1 MRDYKTIPKLF
12 LLFFTALLM
21 VLTFNTTTVKAIN
34 QTDIENAEKVMRKYD
49 GIDNWQLQSS
59 KPSNKIGKIPIGGNV
74 SLGYT
79 FGAARDKNG
88 NVTAGDNTIT
98 LASSASS
105 ANGVPTITNS
115 KINVFIDNNGKY
127 YGILHQGDKS
137 YIDKNDNTVHPEKA
151 SDTSI
156 DYALLTGSAAN
167 NATSGMNLLNKL
179 YKFDTS
185 NGASKL
191 FYTGT
196 DIHNKPVYKLVGYY
210 SPSRVYIE
218 IVLRPSITGSPIVQR
233 ELYVYNPDSSGKTQF
248 QVFYGEDTGLS
259 SSNDEQEEVDN
270 VPIYSIGDGS
280 GLYIKSGLTNNTSDS
295 KLFVT
300 NKVDGGFKDFMGRVL
315 TNPVNWDTKGKAN
328 NIEITDPKLPWTSN
342 PTASENGD
350 TNTGKDV
357 NLLKYTRNNITYDVL
372 DSNGKQDTAYVLR
385 WPETNLNG
393 GTVEKYVST
402 IGATVKPYAIPT
414 VKKTYTN
421 LTSKDGTNNVG
432 DKLRFTLTVRNDGL
446 GSNWIISNIKDIMPI
461 GLTIDPNSI
470 FASGDGIDYNPN
482 TGITDGEQATYTF
495 DATINNQ
502 APYNLTNGKLTNT
515 ASFTGYNNGFNDSRT
530 YEASVDIPVETPT
543 FKYRFTKQV
552 RNNTNDP
559 NGAFSS
565 ETTAKQ
571 GDIIDYEL
579 QFISNGTSNV
589 TGGNFKDDLPAG
601 LELVPGS
608 VALNGVKQNDLNFSL
623 GTLSN
628 TITNKITFQ
637 AKVTAIDQTTASN
650 TAYMTNITTNTGQQY
665 DSIQTEEPAI
675 VNIEAAPQTTSFV
688 EVPTSIDFGSVNM
701 TDSERILPNVK
712 TTGNLIINHTADT
725 PFQVSVSYDNN
736 NAPLTNGSD
745 KLINDN
751 DDAMFFHQASNE
763 SNNWR
768 TVSTSPVPIKSEGFS
783 GQMLNQSLNDYIGA
797 KKWKLRVPANSK
809 SGKYTG
815 QVTWTIADTIN

>member
-21 VLTFNTTTVKAIN
+21 VLTFNTTTVKALN
-34 QTDIENAEKVMRKYD
+34 QTDLENAEKVMRKYD
-49 GIDNWQLQSS
+49 GINNWQLKSYS
-59 KPSNKIGKIPIGGNV
+59 PSNDYDTIPIGGNI
-74 SLGYT
+74 SIGYA
-79 FGAARDKNG
+79 FGSVRDANG
-88 NVTAGDNTIT
+88 NVKAGDNTIT
-98 LASSASS
+98 KASTVGNI
-105 ANGVPTITNS
+105 NGAPTVNNS
-115 KINVFIDNNGKY
+115 KINIFLDYNGKY
-127 YGILHQGDKS
+127 YGILHQNKDAYVGGS
-137 YIDKNDNTVHPEKA
+137 NPGAA

-156 DYALLTGSAAN
+156 DFAFPTGNSD
-167 NATSGMNLLNKL
+167 SYFYKDMNLLYKL
-179 YKFDTS
+179 SVFDSSS
-185 NGASKL
+185 NSSKL
-191 FYTGT
+191 FYVGT
-196 DIHNKPVYKLVGYY
+196 DSNKKKVFKLVGYY
-210 SPSRVYIE
+210 GPKDVYVE
-218 IVLRPSITGSPIVQR
+218 IVLRPSPSGSPVIQR
-233 ELYVYNPDSSGKTQF
+233 ELYVYNGGSSTAQI
-248 QVFYGEDTGLS
+248 QPFYGEDTGLNPN
-259 SSNDEQEEVDN
+259 NDDQTVDN
-270 VPIYSIGDGS
+270 VPMFAIGGGQ
-280 GLYIKSGLTNNTSDS
+280 GLYLLSGSNYNPAS

-300 NKVDGGFKDFMGRVL
+300 NNVDGGFQDFMGRVL
-315 TNPVNWDTKGKAN
+315 TNPTNWGVKGKVNNTGSNISDPSLPWVAKPSSSQVGDTKA
-328 NIEITDPKLPWTSN
+328 D
-342 PTASENGD
+342 AD
-350 TNTGKDV
+350 AD
-357 NLLKYTRNNITYDVL
+357 LLKGSNYGREYDIV
-372 DSNGKQDTAYVLR
+372 DGNGKQDTAYTLR
-385 WPETNLNG
+385 WPQENLEVGQVN
-393 GTVEKYVST
+393 KYVSN
-402 IGATVKPYAIPT
+402 IGATISGYAIPN

-421 LTSKDGTNNVG
+421 ATSTDGKNHVG
-432 DKLRFTLTVRNDGL
+432 DKLNFTLTVRNDGYN
-446 GSNWIISNIKDIMPI
+446 SNWQLTRILDELPK
-461 GLTIDPNSI
+461 GLTIDPNSVNTSMANGDTI
-470 FASGDGIDYNPN
+470 DFNPGASIPDKAS
-482 TGITDGEQATYTF
+482 TKYTF
-495 DATINNQ
+495 SATINNQ
-502 APYNLTNGKLTNT
+502 APYYLTDGKLTNT
-515 ASFTGYNNGFNDSRT
+515 AKFTGNNKGQSDSKT

-559 NGAFSS
+559 NGAFASQ
-565 ETTAKQ
+565 TTAKQ
-571 GDIIDYEL
+571 GDIIDYEV

-637 AKVTAIDQTTASN
+637 AKVTAIDATTASN
-650 TAYMTNITTNTGQQY
+650 TAYMTNIITNTGQQY
-665 DSIQTEEPAI
+665 SKIQTEAPAI
-675 VNIEAAPQTTSFV
+675 VNIEVAPQTTSFV

-712 TTGNLIINHTADT
+712 TTGNLIINHTAET

-783 GQMLNQSLNDYIGA
+783 GQMLNQSLNDFIGA

>member
-34 QTDIENAEKVMRKYD
+34 QTDVENAEKVMRKYD
-49 GIDNWQLQSS
+49 GIDNWQLRSYS
-59 KPSNKIGKIPIGGNV
+59 PSNDYDTIPIGGNI
-74 SLGYT
+74 SIGYA
-79 FGAARDKNG
+79 FGTVRDVNG
-88 NVTAGDNTIT
+88 NVKAGDNTIT
-98 LASSASS
+98 KASSPDTV
-105 ANGVPTITNS
+105 NGAPTVNNS
-115 KINVFIDNNGKY
+115 KINIFLDYNGKY
-127 YGILHQGDKS
+127 YGILHQNQNA
-137 YIDKNDNTVHPEKA
+137 YINGKPETA

-156 DYALLTGSAAN
+156 DYALLTGNS
-167 NATSGMNLLNKL
+167 TSYFYKDMNLLNKL
-179 YKFDTS
+179 SPIDTS
-185 NGASKL
+185 SNTSKL
-191 FYTGT
+191 YYTGT
-196 DIHNKPVYKLVGYY
+196 DSNGKKVFKLVGYY
-210 SPSRVYIE
+210 GPRSVYVE
-218 IVLRPSITGSPIVQR
+218 VVLRPSPSGSPVVQR
-233 ELYVYNPDSSGKTQF
+233 ELYVYNGGSSNTQF
-248 QVFYGEDTGLS
+248 QTFYGEDTGLNPN
-259 SSNDEQEEVDN
+259 NDDQTVDN
-270 VPIYSIGDGS
+270 VPMFAIGGGQ
-280 GLYIKSGLTNNTSDS
+280 GLYLLSGSNYNPAS

-300 NKVDGGFKDFMGRVL
+300 NNVDGGFQDFMGRVL
-315 TNPVNWDTKGKAN
+315 TNPTNWGAKGKVN
-328 NIEITDPKLPWTSN
+328 NTGTEIKDPSLPWASN
-342 PTASENGD
+342 PTTSQVGD
-350 TNTGKDV
+350 TKAAADA
-357 NLLKYTRNNITYDVL
+357 NLLVGSNYGREYDIV
-372 DSNGKQDTAYVLR
+372 DGNGKQDTAYTLR
-385 WPETNLNG
+385 WPETDLAKG
-393 GTVEKYVST
+393 QVEKYVSN
-402 IGATVKPYAIPT
+402 IGATISGYAIPT

-421 LTSKDGTNNVG
+421 ATSTDGKNHVG
-432 DKLRFTLTVRNDGL
+432 DKLNFTLTVRNDGYN
-446 GSNWIISNIKDIMPI
+446 SNWQLTRILDELPK
-461 GLTIDPNSI
+461 GLTIDPNSVNTSMANGDTI
-470 FASGDGIDYNPN
+470 DFNPGASIPDKAS
-482 TGITDGEQATYTF
+482 TKYTF
-495 DATINNQ
+495 SATINNQ
-502 APYNLTNGKLTNT
+502 APYYLTDGKLTNT
-515 ASFTGYNNGFNDSRT
+515 AKFTGNNKGQSDSKT

-559 NGAFSS
+559 NGAFAS

-571 GDIIDYEL
+571 GDIIDYEV

-628 TITNKITFQ
+628 TVTNKITFQ
-637 AKVTAIDQTTASN
+637 AKVTAIDATTASN
-650 TAYMTNITTNTGQQY
+650 TAYMTNIITNTGQQY
-665 DSIQTEEPAI
+665 SKIQTEAPAI

-712 TTGNLIINHTADT
+712 TTGNLIINHTAET

-736 NAPLTNGSD
+736 NAPLTNGSN

-783 GQMLNQSLNDYIGA
+783 GQMLNQSLNDFIGA